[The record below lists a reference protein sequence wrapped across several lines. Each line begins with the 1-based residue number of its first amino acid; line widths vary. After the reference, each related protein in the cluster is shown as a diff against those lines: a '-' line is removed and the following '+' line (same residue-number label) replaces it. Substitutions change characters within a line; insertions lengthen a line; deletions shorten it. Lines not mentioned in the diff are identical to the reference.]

1 MVNKD
6 ILKAKK
12 EVESM
17 TRQNNKMNKR
27 RNKLAKRVR
36 DEHHLIDTLNKIVVK
51 LKKEITDTNRVKDA
65 LRDKN
70 LTADRHRE
78 QLRIKHDALALE
90 STQFYARC

>member
-1 MVNKD
+1 MVNKE
-6 ILKAKK
+6 IAKTKK
-12 EVESM
+12 EVDSM
-17 TRQNNKMNKR
+17 TRTNNKMNKR

-51 LKKEITDTNRVKDA
+51 LKKEITDTNKVKDA

-78 QLRIKHDALALE
+78 QLKIKYDALALE
-90 STQFYARC
+90 SS